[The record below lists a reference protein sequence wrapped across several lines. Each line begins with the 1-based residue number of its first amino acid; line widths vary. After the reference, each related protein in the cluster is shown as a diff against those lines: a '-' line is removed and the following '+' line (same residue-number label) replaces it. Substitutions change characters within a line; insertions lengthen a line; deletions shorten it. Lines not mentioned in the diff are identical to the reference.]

1 MSWRNESSVTRIWNR
16 KLNNQLFEEI
26 QAVIHESEKSISELQ
41 SKNEELLSYIEKI
54 ENSENWYAGKDN
66 SEVKKKSRTLN
77 AFMCR
82 AKTALWFGKSFGI
95 ELESLTVSEPKTGVS
110 HTLMTEAVEN
120 CNGSDSLSEEEKS
133 RVEKFCFYWINFVL
147 VTTFI

>member
-1 MSWRNESSVTRIWNR
+1 M
-16 KLNNQLFEEI
+16 
-26 QAVIHESEKSISELQ
+26 
-41 SKNEELLSYIEKI
+41 SYIEKI

-82 AKTALWFGKSFGI
+82 AKTALWFRKSFGI
-95 ELESLTVSEPKTGVS
+95 ELESLTVSELKTGVS

-120 CNGSDSLSEEEKS
+120 CNGFDSLSEEEKS
-133 RVEKFCFYWINFVL
+133 RVEKVLFLLDKFCAGDNFYMNLQWLIKL
-147 VTTFI
+147 LMACQSHTL